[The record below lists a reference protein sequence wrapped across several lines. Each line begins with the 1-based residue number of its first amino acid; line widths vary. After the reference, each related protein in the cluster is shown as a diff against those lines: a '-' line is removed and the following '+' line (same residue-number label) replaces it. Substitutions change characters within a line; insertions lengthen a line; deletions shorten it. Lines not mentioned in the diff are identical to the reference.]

1 MINDINT
8 TRSIVERQGAE
19 LFVHTQIMSALQK
32 MGAPID
38 IARRGADH
46 GAEHYSRSRNVA
58 DALKEAVNFTSRI
71 HAGFKGKK

>member
-1 MINDINT
+1 MINDISNT
-8 TRSIVERQGAE
+8 RAIVERQGAE
-19 LFVHTQIMSALQK
+19 LFVHTQIMNALHN

-46 GAEHYSRSRNVA
+46 GCEHYSRSRNVA
-58 DALKEAVNFTSRI
+58 DALKQAVTFAERI